1 MEALAQVRALISDT
15 TKEDYDSNGTP
26 RYLLSDD
33 TLNAFLSLRGDAV
46 YGASA
51 DALRAMAANEI
62 LIGKVIRT
70 QDLQTDGAKVG
81 DALRLLAREYD
92 KKQNDDDDA
101 AALDEYAFE
110 IVNFNYPLN
119 NPEDYNFNLPRYCW

>member
-1 MEALAQVRALISDT
+1 MATPEQILQVRALISDT
-15 TKEDYDSNGTP
+15 TQEDYDSNGTP
-26 RYLLSDD
+26 RYIMSDD
-33 TLNAFLSLRGDAV
+33 VLSAMIDLRSGGI

-62 LIGKVIRT
+62 IIGKVIRT

-92 KKQNDDDDA
+92 KRQNDDDEA
-101 AALDEYAFE
+101 EVLDEFAFE
-110 IVNFNYPLN
+110 IVNYTYPYQ
-119 NPEDYNFNLPRYCW
+119 NPEDSWYL